1 MNLPHQEPIRIAQEI
16 LEENE
21 NYKIISCVF
30 PCIPTLPMVSEA
42 AAQSSASFA
51 QNENSS
57 ESKIGFLI
65 SLKNIEELSPLDE
78 KEYKIKIEK
87 SFNFGVMTEFT
98 FELIKYEKVFVQ
110 GSLTIAI
117 ADEKTE

>member
-1 MNLPHQEPIRIAQEI
+1 MKLPHQEPIRFAQEV

-21 NYKIISCVF
+21 DYKIISCVF
-30 PCIPTLPMVSEA
+30 PYIPTLPMVSEA

-51 QNENSS
+51 HDENSS
-57 ESKIGFLI
+57 EPKIGFLI
-65 SLKNIEELSPLDE
+65 SLKNIEELISLDD

-87 SFNFGVMTEFT
+87 SFNFGAMTEFV
-98 FELIKYEKVFVQ
+98 FELIKDGKVFVR
-110 GSLTIAI
+110 GNLTIAI